1 MQLMPASTFDN
12 PTNLIAD
19 KVNPRLTQAKPD
31 DYVSSSTASTSS
43 KPPKRGVAAAICLS
57 SLAMIG
63 FDASA
68 TETQAADATDAL
80 NREPHSDDDS
90 LLTRLI
96 DGWEID
102 AALLWY
108 REDARV
114 QAIEGVVSGV
124 KALSDSES
132 INAKIVL
139 DSLSGASASGA
150 VAQQSAQTFTR
161 PSGKGEYQVAAG
173 DTPLDDTFQD
183 TRLSLSGGWQKTLD
197 TATKVNAGVYG
208 SKEFDYLSLG
218 VNGGI
223 EWGFYKDNTTLSLS
237 GSLGYDLFDAVGG
250 RPVPL
255 STMAIRKDFAT
266 EEAFWQAFDLSRERG
281 VGDKRIGELMLGV
294 TQILTKS
301 TLVQFN
307 YGLGYSSG
315 YLNDPYKLVSV
326 LDSSG
331 NASHYLYESRPDS
344 RLKQSAFVLGKTAF
358 KRGVAEYSYRFT
370 IDDWGLDSHTL
381 EGRYRHY
388 FAGKMGPYLQL
399 HLRAYRQQG
408 VDFFTPYLLQGEPTA
423 EHISADYRIG
433 DMDTWTLGLKTGW
446 RLKDGDE
453 IALRLEYYRQ
463 LPSGDASGLEGLQ
476 GLDLYPELNAA
487 MLQLNYSWN

>member
-1 MQLMPASTFDN
+1 MAEPAGQT
-12 PTNLIAD
+12 
-19 KVNPRLTQAKPD
+19 RLCQ
-31 DYVSSSTASTSS
+31 S
-43 KPPKRGVAAAICLS
+43 GIAAAVCLS

-63 FDASA
+63 FDAAA
-68 TETQAADATDAL
+68 TETPAINSAEAVKQAS
-80 NREPHSDDDS
+80 HSEDDS

-150 VAQQSAQTFTR
+150 VAQQWAQTFTR

-173 DTPLDDTFQD
+173 ETPLDDTFQD

-197 TATKVNAGVYG
+197 SATKVNAAVYG

-218 VNGGI
+218 INGGI
-223 EWGFYKDNTTLSLS
+223 DWGFFKDNTTLSLS
-237 GSLGYDLFDAVGG
+237 GALGYDLFDAVGG

-255 STMAIRKDFAT
+255 STMAIRKDFAND
-266 EEAFWQAFDLSRERG
+266 EAFWQAFDLSRQQG
-281 VGDKRIGELMLGV
+281 VGDKRIAEMMLGV

-326 LDSSG
+326 LDTDG

-358 KRGVAEYSYRFT
+358 KRGVAEYSYRYT
-370 IDDWGLDSHTL
+370 HDDWGLDSHTV

-388 FAGKMGPYLQL
+388 FSTKTGPYLQF
-399 HLRAYRQQG
+399 HLRGYRQQG
-408 VDFFTPYLLQGEPTA
+408 VDFFTPYLLQGEVVSP
-423 EHISADYRIG
+423 HISADYRIG
-433 DMDTWTLGLKTGW
+433 DMDTWTIGLKTGW

-463 LPSGDASGLEGLQ
+463 LPSGEVSSLEGLQ
-476 GLDLYPELNAA
+476 GLDVYPELNAA
-487 MLQLNYSWN
+487 MLQLNYSWR

>member
-1 MQLMPASTFDN
+1 MQLNSAAPFCEQTPLQAS
-12 PTNLIAD
+12 P
-19 KVNPRLTQAKPD
+19 PR
-31 DYVSSSTASTSS
+31 TSQS
-43 KPPKRGVAAAICLS
+43 GIAAAVCLS

-63 FDASA
+63 FDAAA
-68 TETQAADATDAL
+68 TETPVSAAQVLEEGTQQVEDKG
-80 NREPHSDDDS
+80 
-90 LLTRLI
+90 LLARLI

-114 QAIEGVVSGV
+114 QAIEGVLSGV
-124 KALSDSES
+124 RALSDSES
-132 INAKIVL
+132 VSAKIVL

-150 VAQQSAQTFTR
+150 AAQQRLQTFTR

-173 DTPLDDTFQD
+173 ETPLDDTFKD
-183 TRLSLSGGWQKTLD
+183 TRLSLSAGWQKTLD
-197 TATKVNAGVYG
+197 SATKVNAGVYG

-218 VNGGI
+218 MSGGI
-223 EWGFYKDNTTLSLS
+223 EWGFFKDNTTVSLS
-237 GSLGYDLFDAVGG
+237 GALGFDVFDAVGG

-255 STMAIRKDFAT
+255 STMAIRKDFAD
-266 EEAFWQAFDLSRERG
+266 EEAFWQAFDATRQRG
-281 VGDKRIGELMLGV
+281 VGDKRIGEMMLGV
-294 TQILTKS
+294 TQIISKS

-331 NASHYLYESRPDS
+331 NATHYLYESRPDS

-358 KRGVAEYSYRFT
+358 NLGVAEYSYRFT
-370 IDDWGLDSHTL
+370 HDDWGLDSHTL

-388 FAGKMGPYLQL
+388 FSGKKGPYLQL
-399 HLRAYRQQG
+399 HLRAYRQYG
-408 VDFFTPYLLQGEPTA
+408 VDFFTPYLQGGESVAP
-423 EHISADYRIG
+423 HISADYRIG

-453 IALRLEYYRQ
+453 IAVRLEYYRQ
-463 LPSGDASGLEGLQ
+463 QPRGDAASLEGLK
-476 GLDLYPELNAA
+476 GLELYPELNAA

>member
-1 MQLMPASTFDN
+1 MQLMSASPVDGSETE
-12 PTNLIAD
+12 PTGQT
-19 KVNPRLTQAKPD
+19 RLRQP
-31 DYVSSSTASTSS
+31 
-43 KPPKRGVAAAICLS
+43 GIAAAVCLS

-63 FDASA
+63 FDAAA
-68 TETQAADATDAL
+68 TETPAVDTADTVKQL
-80 NREPHSDDDS
+80 PKSEDDS

-108 REDARV
+108 REDSRV
-114 QAIEGVVSGV
+114 QAIEGVLSGV

-150 VAQQSAQTFTR
+150 AAQERAQTFTR

-173 DTPLDDTFQD
+173 ETPLDDTFQD
-183 TRLSLSGGWQKTLD
+183 TRLSLTGGWQKTLD
-197 TATKVNAGVYG
+197 TDTRVNAGVYG

-223 EWGFYKDNTTLSLS
+223 EWGFFKDNTTLSLS
-237 GSLGYDLFDAVGG
+237 GALGYDLIDAVGG

-255 STMAIRKDFAT
+255 STMAIRKDFAN
-266 EEAFWQAFDLSRERG
+266 EEAFWQAFDSSRERG

-294 TQILTKS
+294 TQILSKS

-326 LDSSG
+326 LDTSG
-331 NASHYLYESRPDS
+331 TASHYLYESRPDS

-370 IDDWGLDSHTL
+370 IDDWGLESHTL

-388 FAGKMGPYLQL
+388 FSTRTGPYLQF
-399 HLRAYRQQG
+399 HLRAYRQYG
-408 VDFFTPYLLQGEPTA
+408 VDFFTPYLLSGEPVA

-433 DMDTWTLGLKTGW
+433 DMDTWTIGLKTGW

-463 LPSGDASGLEGLQ
+463 QPRGEASSLDGLKGLE
-476 GLDLYPELNAA
+476 LYPELNAA
-487 MLQLNYSWN
+487 MLQVNYSWN